1 MRNVTNPIII
11 DQNYCDSARTTTPSS
26 CHEQVYISI
35 PSSLQLQYVG
45 WSKFSLLLLRV
56 VVRSSRVT
64 LVRMHACTHTFH
76 AQGSAVAVRNI
87 SYRNIHGT
95 SASRVAISLVCSAAL
110 RCDGIRMQDV
120 YLVGEGR
127 YATCSYRNATVVQSG
142 YTFPFCSAEM

>member
-35 PSSLQLQYVG
+35 PSSYIYSTSVQV
-45 WSKFSLLLLRV
+45 FSAAASSI
-56 VVRSSRVT
+56 VRSSRVT
-64 LVRMHACTHTFH
+64 LVRMHARTHTFH